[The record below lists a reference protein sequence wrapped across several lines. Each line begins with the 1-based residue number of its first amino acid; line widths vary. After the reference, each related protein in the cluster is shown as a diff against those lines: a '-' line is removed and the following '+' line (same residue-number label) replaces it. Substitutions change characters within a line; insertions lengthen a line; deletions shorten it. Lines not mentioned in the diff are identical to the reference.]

1 MKSAVKMSLRGLESR
16 WRRPWGEVDAR
27 STLETESLGL
37 TGELDVGEEEEIG
50 QCTDVLLE

>member
-1 MKSAVKMSLRGLESR
+1 MSLRGLESR

-50 QCTDVLLE
+50 QRTDVLLE